1 MAKDF
6 DKLVAEIMKECQ
18 EDGEEVTLEEAKE
31 MAEMELRAKQI
42 KRNERKIEVE
52 KKPKKPRNVKISDE
66 KKELFNT
73 ILKNL
78 DRTIG
83 IERENIEVLKENKLI
98 RVKINDK
105 FFKIDIVEERKKK
118 ENAV

>member
-1 MAKDF
+1 MAKEF
-6 DKLVAEIMKECQ
+6 DKLVAEIIAECKA
-18 EDGEEVTLEEAKE
+18 DGEEITLEDAKE
-31 MAEMELRAKQI
+31 MAEMELRAKKF
-42 KRNERKIEVE
+42 KRNERKINVE
-52 KKPKKPRNVKISDE
+52 KNPKKPRTVKISDE

-78 DRTIG
+78 DRTESV
-83 IERENIEVLKENKLI
+83 ERENIEVLKENKLI

-118 ENAV
+118 ENAE